1 MHTSPYQSHRF
12 TDMLKRL
19 LRRDAV
25 PSLKK
30 ILTRTHPADVAQ
42 VLDGFL
48 PRDRLRLIAYVGD
61 DERQAEVLSCLRVP
75 LAVDIFKD
83 MPLDRVVALL
93 SEMSDDDRAD
103 ILGAFD
109 EEFATQVLAA
119 MPDEESDEATEL
131 MRYGE
136 STAGGI
142 MSLEFIAIAE
152 DVSAKEA
159 ITIIQDSPDVDMAFY
174 IYVVSSHGL
183 LVGVVS
189 LRQLVTAKPDT
200 KLHELM
206 NPHVVAVRTH
216 EDQEDVARIVSRYD
230 ILAVPVVDDTNKL
243 VGLITVDDVI
253 DVIREEATEDILKL
267 AGAGDDLDEKHSI
280 PGSVVQR
287 APWLFAAWLGGI
299 VASFVIGYYEVTL
312 QRYLPLATFIPIL
325 LGMAGNVG
333 TQSLTIVVRGLATR
347 RIGPK
352 DFWNVAVKEIGVG
365 VILGMFYG
373 AALGGMGLFQLH
385 GSTGI
390 NAMMVAVVVAASAAS
405 SMTMAAVV
413 GSVTPLLFAR
423 LHIDPAVAT
432 GPFVTTTIDVLG
444 VLVYFNMAVLLL

>member
-1 MHTSPYQSHRF
+1 
-12 TDMLKRL
+12 MLKRL

-30 ILTRTHPADVAQ
+30 ILFRTHPADVAQ
-42 VLDGFL
+42 VLDGFMPIERMRIL
-48 PRDRLRLIAYVGD
+48 SYVGD
-61 DERQAEVLSCLRVP
+61 VDRQAEVIACLRVP
-75 LAVDIFKD
+75 QAVELLIE
-83 MPLDRVVALL
+83 MPLERVVGLL
-93 SEMSDDDRAD
+93 SEMSGDDRAD

-109 EEFATQVLAA
+109 EEFAAKVLAA

-142 MSLEFIAIAE
+142 MSLDFIAISE
-152 DVSAKEA
+152 DVTAKEA
-159 ITIIQDSPDVDMAFY
+159 ITIVQDSPDVEMAFY

-189 LRQLVTAKPDT
+189 LRQLVTSKPDT
-200 KLHELM
+200 KLSAIM

-216 EDQEDVARIVSRYD
+216 EDQEEVARIVSRYD

-243 VGLITVDDVI
+243 VGLITVDDII

-267 AGAGDDLDEKHSI
+267 AGAGGDLEEKHSI
-280 PGSVVQR
+280 AGAVVQR

-299 VASFVIGYYEVTL
+299 VASFIIGFYEETL

-347 RIGPK
+347 RIEPK
-352 DFWNVAVKEIGVG
+352 HFWRIAGREVMVG
-365 VILGMFYG
+365 IFLGLAYG
-373 AALGGMGLFQLH
+373 AALGGMGFFQLH
-385 GSTGI
+385 GDTTV
-390 NAMMVAVVVAASAAS
+390 NVMMVAVVVSSSAAAA
-405 SMTMAAVV
+405 MTVAALV
-413 GSVTPLLFAR
+413 GSITPLLFAR